1 LSDPG
6 EAAGATPVAGL
17 DAEAVAAY
25 LAGNPD
31 FLAGRPDLLR
41 ALTPVDARRGEV
53 VADFQRHVARRLQSE
68 LARVSD
74 GHAAFAAAS
83 RAALAAQGRV
93 HRAVLALLGA
103 RTLDRLVEAATVD
116 LALEL
121 EADAAV
127 LGLEADPQA
136 PFALRADGLRVWP
149 RGRVEAWLPNARAA
163 LLGAIP
169 SGTADPLLFGSAA
182 PLVRSQALLR
192 LDTGPGRPPG
202 LLALGARDAARFQGG
217 GGTDLLLF
225 LARAL
230 ALCLAARFER

>member
-1 LSDPG
+1 MSDPG
-6 EAAGATPVAGL
+6 EAARTPPAVGL

-31 FLAGRPDLLR
+31 FLTGRPELLR
-41 ALTPVDARRGEV
+41 ALTPVDARHGEA

-93 HRAVLALLGA
+93 HRAVLAMLGA
-103 RTLDRLVEAATVD
+103 RTLDRLVEATTVD

-136 PFALRADGLRVWP
+136 PFALRADGLRLWP
-149 RGRVEAWLPNARAA
+149 RGRVEAWLPNGRAA
-163 LLGAIP
+163 LVSTIAQ
-169 SGTADPLLFGSAA
+169 GTADPVLFGSAA

-192 LDTGPGRPPG
+192 LDFGSGRPPG
-202 LLALGARDAARFQGG
+202 LLALGARDTARFQGG
-217 GGTDLLLF
+217 GGSDLLLF

-230 ALCLAARFER
+230 ALNLAARFER

>member
-1 LSDPG
+1 MSDPG
-6 EAAGATPVAGL
+6 EAPRATPAAGL

-31 FLAGRPDLLR
+31 FLAGRPELLR
-41 ALTPVDARRGEV
+41 TLTPIDARRGEA
-53 VADFQRHVARRLQSE
+53 VANFQHHVARRLQSE
-68 LARVSD
+68 LVRVAD

-93 HRAVLALLGA
+93 HRVVLALLGA
-103 RTLDRLVEAATVD
+103 YTLDRLVEAATVD

-149 RGRVEAWLPNARAA
+149 RGRVETWLPYGRAV
-163 LLGAIP
+163 LLGTVAE
-169 SGTADPLLFGSAA
+169 GTADPVLFGSAA
-182 PLVRSQALLR
+182 PLVRSQAVLR
-192 LDTGPGRPPG
+192 LDAGPRRPPG
-202 LLALGARDAARFQGG
+202 LLALGARDAARFHGG

-230 ALCLAARFER
+230 ALCLAARLER